1 MKILYC
7 GFKGVPMVLAFIS
20 CLLSFSLQVQAQ
32 SNDNLS
38 NLIVS
43 PGTLSP
49 AFNPAITNYTVNAGY
64 ATQFTFTAYSAD
76 PNATLKFGPYTDQS
90 LVGGTFPLDNA
101 TSTFAITVTAVDGT
115 SKTYTIVVTKQN
127 PLSYASPQPLTLGT
141 PIAPLYPLYQGAILP
156 GYYPDGAVLTDT
168 QNNPFLGLEGVVFT
182 RTLSFYILDGGAIKR
197 NTAYTF
203 AGINGTIAMLGENGS
218 SIAVDNSLASSQED
232 ILYVS
237 CLTSNTVK
245 RIIATP
251 LGGDQATVFASGFN
265 QPKGVAVDG
274 AGNVYVADYGNN
286 AIMKIPAAGGTPV
299 SIGAGFYHPNS
310 VAVDTAGNV
319 YVAEGESI
327 YAAGENNDV
336 KEILAA
342 TGKTI
347 TITTPQNGLKNPQAI
362 TLHNGN
368 ICFFD
373 SGVVKEIP
381 AGGGPTIQL
390 AYLEDPVDFIFSGNT
405 LYVADAHDHFIDEYL
420 PENGYTINQPLPQGL
435 SLNTTTGVI
444 SGTPTAASPVTS
456 YVITAQNYT
465 VYGSATINLGV
476 SPGALTIAANSQTI
490 AYGAAIPAFTAS
502 FTGFVNGDGPSS
514 LTQQPTFSTTATA
527 GSPSGTYPIIAS
539 GAVSNNYTITYV
551 AGTLTILPAP
561 PAISY
566 SSPQSYAVGTTIT
579 PITPTST
586 SIFAQNYN
594 SVPATFVTATAPT
607 GLAVDGAGTVYV
619 AENSNNVVKFTS
631 AGGAPTSVTT
641 GYGPLAA
648 DGAGNLYFSN
658 SSAPANYTFG
668 VIPPGSTTLSYTSK
682 FPDIVYRQFQGA
694 SGITVDAAGNV
705 YVATVNSA
713 TPNEGANSVYEY
725 TNGAPQNGQG
735 GPVNVGGGFVAVSGV
750 AVDAAENVYVADAGA
765 GHIDLIPASRAN
777 WSTLVSGLGA
787 PSNLCIDG
795 AGNLYY
801 SDNNAHTISE
811 LPTGSTTP
819 VLIASGLGT
828 ITALAIDGQGN
839 LYAADNT
846 NNVIDKFSPVGGYY
860 ISPVLPA
867 GLGFSSTTGII
878 SGTPTVASAAI
889 NYTITAYNTLG
900 HAAAMQSI
908 AVAATVPTV
917 SYQAASSFTIG
928 KTIAPIMPTAAGVA
942 AQGYNNMPVLMDH
955 QFYISYAVAVDT
967 SLNVFATDLY
977 NYTDNDE
984 SLNPAGSYKNW
995 VFPKGKGDPVVFS
1008 GGNNQ
1013 LFNVAVDSA
1022 GNSYLSKNEKPPSK
1036 LTPYP
1041 SFAETVLPS
1050 GSPAYLVPD
1059 AHGNL
1064 FGSDIGSDVS
1074 DVYQLT
1080 SSGPT
1085 IIASGFNIAGD
1096 IAIDGT
1102 GNIFVADD
1110 GNNILY
1116 KILAGS
1122 PAGTAPTA
1130 VATGFNGPGQLAA
1143 DGTGNIFIADTY
1155 NGAIKELPAGGGTVI
1170 TVISNLIEPNGIAV
1184 DVNGALYVA
1193 SGIGQVLKYTP
1204 SGGYYISPA
1213 LPAGLSFNNTTG
1225 VISGT
1230 PAAVTPIKNYKITAY
1245 NLSGS
1250 TQTTVRFGVVSSNSS
1265 LAGLTVSPGSLSPA
1279 FSSGTTNYTASVFNT
1294 VTTVTVTPSTTDP
1307 NATVTVN
1314 GTAVTSG
1321 TASGP
1326 IALAEG
1332 LNTITI
1338 VVTAQDGTTTKTY
1351 TLTVTRPL
1359 SGVAKLADLKIS
1371 KGTLTPA
1378 FSGLT
1383 SSYTA
1388 AVANNVTAITV
1399 TAIAANAN
1407 ATIQINGITVV
1418 SGNASPML
1426 PLVVGPNTITIAVT
1440 SEDGVTK
1447 KTYTLMV
1454 TEAPSANDNLSAL
1467 KPGTGT
1473 LSPAFSSATTSY
1485 TETVANT
1492 VTSITLTPTTADPSA
1507 TVKVNGTAVISGMAT
1522 NPIMLAEGV
1531 QTVITTV
1538 VTAQDGAT
1546 TKTYTLTVTRA
1557 PSTNASLSTLGQSIG
1572 GLTPGFSSATTS
1584 YTLNAIN
1591 ATATI
1596 TLKPV
1601 SSDANATIKVNGTA
1615 VTSGTMTAPIALA
1628 EGGQTVIATVVTAQ
1642 NGTTTKTYTLTVT
1655 RAVSANA
1662 GLSALKL
1669 SSGTL
1674 SPAFASNTAS
1684 YTTTVANTVSSITIT
1699 PTTTD
1704 PNATIKVNGT
1714 SLTSGTASNPIALAE
1729 GVQTKITAIII
1740 AQDGT
1745 TTKTYTVTVTRAPST
1760 NANLSTLGQS
1770 AGGLSPAFATTT
1782 TSYTNKVSNATAT
1795 ITLKPISSDANATIK
1810 VNGTTVAS
1818 GTVTAPIAL
1827 AVGSNSITTVVTA
1840 QDGTTTK
1847 TYTLTVTRAA
1857 GGADSYGPGI
1867 SVTKPTETPTLA
1879 EDGIQVH
1886 QGISPNGDGINDFL
1900 TIDNIG
1906 KYPDNKLSIMNRN
1919 GQLIYETS
1927 GYDNSSKVFDG
1938 HSNKNGQMQLPGTY
1952 FYQLDYTVN
1961 GITKHK
1967 TGFLVLKY

>member
-1 MKILYC
+1 MKILSR
-7 GFKGVPMVLAFIS
+7 GFKGMPIVLAFIS

-49 AFNPAITNYTVNAGY
+49 ALDPAITNYTVNAGY

-101 TSTFAITVTAVDGT
+101 ASTFAITVTAVDGT

-127 PLSYASPQPLTLGT
+127 PFSYTSPQPLTLGT

-156 GYYPDGAVLTDT
+156 GYYADGAVLTDT
-168 QNNPFLGLEGVVFT
+168 QDNPFLGLESVVFT

-203 AGINGTIAMLGENGS
+203 AGINGTIATLGENGS
-218 SIAVDNSLASSQED
+218 GIAVDNSLASSQKD

-237 CLTSNTVK
+237 CLASNTVK

-310 VAVDTAGNV
+310 VVVDTAGNV
-319 YVAEGESI
+319 YVAEGENI

-465 VYGSATINLGV
+465 VHGSATINLGV

-619 AENSNNVVKFTS
+619 ADNSNSVVKFAS

-668 VIPPGSTTLSYTSK
+668 VIPRGSTTLSYTSK

-705 YVATVNSA
+705 YVAAVNSA

-735 GPVNVGGGFVAVSGV
+735 GPVNIGGGFVAVSGV

-765 GHIDLIPASRAN
+765 GNIDLIPASRAN
-777 WSTLVSGLGA
+777 WSTRVSGLGA

-801 SDNNAHTISE
+801 SDNSANTINE
-811 LPTGSTTP
+811 LPAGSATP

-828 ITALAIDGQGN
+828 IAALAIDGQGN

-846 NNVIDKFSPVGGYY
+846 NNVIDKFSPAGGYY

-867 GLGFSSTTGII
+867 GLSFSSVTGVI

-908 AVAATVPTV
+908 AVTATVPTL
-917 SYQAASSFTIG
+917 SYHAASSFTIG
-928 KTIAPIMPTAAGVA
+928 KAIAPLTPTAAGVA
-942 AQGYNNMPVLMDH
+942 ARGYNNMPVLMDH
-955 QFYISYAVAVDT
+955 QFYRSYAVAVDT

-995 VFPKGKGDPVVFS
+995 VFPKGKGDPVIFS

-1059 AHGNL
+1059 THGNL
-1064 FGSDIGSDVS
+1064 FGNDIGSDVS

-1116 KILAGS
+1116 KIPAGS

-1155 NGAIKELPAGGGTVI
+1155 NGAIKELPAGGGAVI
-1170 TVISNLIEPNGIAV
+1170 TVISNLIEPAGIAV

-1193 SGIGQVLKYTP
+1193 NSGVGQVLKYTP

-1230 PAAVTPIKNYKITAY
+1230 PAAVTPVKNYKITAY

-1250 TQTTVRFGVVSSNSS
+1250 TQTTVRFGVVSSNSG
-1265 LAGLTVSPGSLSPA
+1265 LAGLTVSPGSLSPV
-1279 FSSGTTNYTASVFNT
+1279 FSSGTTSYKASVANA
-1294 VTTVTVTPSTTDP
+1294 VTAMTITPTTTDP

-1314 GTAVTSG
+1314 GTPVTSG
-1321 TASGP
+1321 TASTPIALTEGVQTVINTVVTAQDGVTAKTYTVLVTRAASANANLAKLGPNVSGITPSFSGGATSYTVSVGNATASMTLTPVSSDANATIKINGAVIISGTKTTP

-1332 LNTITI
+1332 
-1338 VVTAQDGTTTKTY
+1338 
-1351 TLTVTRPL
+1351 
-1359 SGVAKLADLKIS
+1359 S
-1371 KGTLTPA
+1371 
-1378 FSGLT
+1378 
-1383 SSYTA
+1383 
-1388 AVANNVTAITV
+1388 
-1399 TAIAANAN
+1399 
-1407 ATIQINGITVV
+1407 
-1418 SGNASPML
+1418 
-1426 PLVVGPNTITIAVT
+1426 
-1440 SEDGVTK
+1440 
-1447 KTYTLMV
+1447 
-1454 TEAPSANDNLSAL
+1454 
-1467 KPGTGT
+1467 
-1473 LSPAFSSATTSY
+1473 
-1485 TETVANT
+1485 
-1492 VTSITLTPTTADPSA
+1492 
-1507 TVKVNGTAVISGMAT
+1507 
-1522 NPIMLAEGV
+1522 

-1538 VTAQDGAT
+1538 VTAQNGT
-1546 TKTYTLTVTRA
+1546 TKKTYTLTVTRA
-1557 PSTNASLSTLGQSIG
+1557 PSAIATLAKLGPGIS
-1572 GLTPGFSSATTS
+1572 GLTPAFLSGTTS
-1584 YTLNAIN
+1584 YTISTGN
-1591 ATATI
+1591 ATATM
-1596 TLKPV
+1596 TLTPV

-1615 VTSGTMTAPIALA
+1615 VTSGTATAPIALA
-1628 EGGQTVIATVVTAQ
+1628 EGTQTVISTVVTAQ
-1642 NGTTTKTYTLTVT
+1642 DGSTTKTYTLTVT
-1655 RAVSANA
+1655 RA
-1662 GLSALKL
+1662 
-1669 SSGTL
+1669 
-1674 SPAFASNTAS
+1674 
-1684 YTTTVANTVSSITIT
+1684 
-1699 PTTTD
+1699 
-1704 PNATIKVNGT
+1704 
-1714 SLTSGTASNPIALAE
+1714 
-1729 GVQTKITAIII
+1729 
-1740 AQDGT
+1740 
-1745 TTKTYTVTVTRAPST
+1745 PST
-1760 NANLSTLGQS
+1760 NADLSKLGPS
-1770 AGGLSPAFATTT
+1770 IGGLTPAFSSTT
-1782 TSYTNKVSNATAT
+1782 TSYSISTGSATVSMKLT
-1795 ITLKPISSDANATIK
+1795 PVSSDANATIK
-1810 VNGTTVAS
+1810 VNGATVTS
-1818 GTVTAPIAL
+1818 GTLSRPIAL
-1827 AVGSNSITTVVTA
+1827 APGPNTITVVVTA
-1840 QDGTTTK
+1840 QNGTTNK
-1847 TYTLTVTRAA
+1847 TYTLTVTRAS
-1857 GGADSYGPGI
+1857 GGADSYIPIAIGTGI
-1867 SVTKPTETPTLA
+1867 SVAKPTETPQLA
-1879 EDGIQVH
+1879 DDGIQVH
-1886 QGISPNGDGINDFL
+1886 QGVSPNGDGINDYL
-1900 TIDNIG
+1900 QIDNISQ
-1906 KYPDNKLSIMNRN
+1906 YPENKLMIMNRN
-1919 GQLIYETS
+1919 GQLIYEAK
-1927 GYDNSSKVFDG
+1927 GYDNGSKVFDG

-1952 FYQLDYTVN
+1952 FYQLDYTVS
-1961 GITKHK
+1961 GIAKHK